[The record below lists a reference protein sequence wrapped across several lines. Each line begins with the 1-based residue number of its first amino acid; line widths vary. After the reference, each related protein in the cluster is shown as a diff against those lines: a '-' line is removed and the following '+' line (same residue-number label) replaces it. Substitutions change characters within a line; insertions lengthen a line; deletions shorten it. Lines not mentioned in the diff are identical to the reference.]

1 MSAVVLLARIME
13 ACMSF
18 WNKLGD
24 ILELLGQRL
33 ETPEYIICCGGEWE
47 DEPDRNRPSAHPRRP
62 LTIAPREGAAKLS
75 APRPL
80 GNT

>member
-1 MSAVVLLARIME
+1 
-13 ACMSF
+13 MSF

-33 ETPEYIICCGGEWE
+33 QTPEYIICCGGEWE
-47 DEPDRNRPSAHPRRP
+47 DELDHNRPAADPPRP
-62 LTIAPREGAAKLS
+62 LTIASSDGAPAKLS
-75 APRPL
+75 SPRPL

>member
-1 MSAVVLLARIME
+1 
-13 ACMSF
+13 MSF

-33 ETPEYIICCGGEWE
+33 QTPEYIICCGGEWE
-47 DEPDRNRPSAHPRRP
+47 DELDRNRP
-62 LTIAPREGAAKLS
+62 TVDAPRQLTTAPSESAAAKLS
-75 APRPL
+75 SPRPL